1 MNPKQQAINNKQRE
15 RQQRGH
21 SFQEEIR
28 KSLRFIP
35 NIWTINITD
44 GKGGSRPADRI
55 ILTEHVNILTE
66 LKRTAGQRFNLSFL
80 RPNQIQGLVDFDNVA
95 ERNLGLVFISFH
107 NPNRK
112 IDEAYA
118 FRLITALQY
127 MKNRDIRYISIHD
140 LRNKKVPVVEFPR
153 INDYYD
159 LKGVINCKS
168 L

>member
-1 MNPKQQAINNKQRE
+1 LNPKQQAVSNKQRE
-15 RQQRGH
+15 RRERGH

-28 KSLRFIP
+28 QSLRFIP
-35 NIWTINITD
+35 DLWTISITD

-66 LKRTAGQRFNLSFL
+66 LKRTAGKRFNLSFL
-80 RPNQIQGLVDFDNVA
+80 RPNQIQGLIDFDGVA

-107 NPNRK
+107 NPK
-112 IDEAYA
+112 QKLDEAYA
-118 FRLITALQY
+118 FRLVTALQY
-127 MKNRDIRYISIHD
+127 MRNRDTRHIPLQVFKEKRI
-140 LRNKKVPVVEFPR
+140 PVIEFPR
-153 INDYYD
+153 INQHYD